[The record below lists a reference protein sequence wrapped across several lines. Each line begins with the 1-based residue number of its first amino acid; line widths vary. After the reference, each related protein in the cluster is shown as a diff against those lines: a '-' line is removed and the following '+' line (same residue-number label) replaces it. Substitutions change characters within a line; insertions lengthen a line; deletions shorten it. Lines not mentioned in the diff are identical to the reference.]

1 MAKDT
6 SISIRLDSKLKE
18 QAEDVIG
25 QFGLNMTVVVNM
37 LFHQIVR
44 EQSIPLSLTLKP
56 KVSTL
61 DELSIAKARR
71 NSGYAER
78 TADAVIADMEQLVAE
93 AEVKYGAK

>member
-1 MAKDT
+1 
-6 SISIRLDSKLKE
+6 
-18 QAEDVIG
+18 
-25 QFGLNMTVVVNM
+25 
-37 LFHQIVR
+37 
-44 EQSIPLSLTLKP
+44 LTLKP